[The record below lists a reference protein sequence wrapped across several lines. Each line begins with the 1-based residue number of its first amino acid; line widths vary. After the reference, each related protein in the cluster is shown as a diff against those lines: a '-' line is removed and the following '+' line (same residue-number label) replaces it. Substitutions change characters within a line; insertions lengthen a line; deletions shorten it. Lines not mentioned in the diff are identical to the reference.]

1 MNQDHQ
7 NIIDPNLQYQNML
20 NMNIPFTTLQ
30 NQFQNQINK
39 DNNQD
44 QLSKNESEEGKKG
57 KRRSK
62 NETQG
67 RTFICKL
74 CEKSYLSYPALYTH
88 CKQKHNTSNTS
99 GRGRG
104 RPKKDN
110 GDNQERLK
118 YNPLDA
124 SYFLKENRT
133 GSTQIEDFDK
143 SIKDAFNI
151 LYGSNESRERN
162 LKKEMKNYDNIE
174 SHPFL
179 GEFLKNSHD
188 TLIKIDNEKEISDKV
203 FMDYLNKMSMH
214 VNNNYFTKLI
224 IFVTLFREFVN
235 ISNRKKKKDDLL
247 YKNEKNVF
255 DLNDDT
261 EYTSENC
268 AEDVPDLSNDFI
280 NDFLETDKSLFDFN
294 KEDSID
300 LTQNF
305 CHWMYENNFTSSKL
319 SLISNDNK

>member
-1 MNQDHQ
+1 MNK
-7 NIIDPNLQYQNML
+7 NTKSLIDPKQYYENIL
-20 NMNIPFTTLQ
+20 NMNIPLT
-30 NQFQNQINK
+30 NHG
-39 DNNQD
+39 NNNSNNLLND
-44 QLSKNESEEGKKG
+44 LNRLNNDSEIILKP
-57 KRRSK
+57 KRRSRK
-62 NETQG
+62 DLKG
-67 RTFICKL
+67 RNFMCKICYK
-74 CEKSYLSYPALYTH
+74 CYLSYPALYTH
-88 CKQKHNTSNTS
+88 CKQKHNTCNTS

-104 RPKKDN
+104 RPKKEN
-110 GDNQERLK
+110 GESFSERLK

-124 SYFLKENRT
+124 SYFLKDNRRGT
-133 GSTQIEDFDK
+133 TNFEDFEK
-143 SIKDAFNI
+143 SIIDAFHI
-151 LYGSNESRERN
+151 LYSRNNFDRN
-162 LKKEMKNYDNIE
+162 LNKDMKNYNNIQE
-174 SHPFL
+174 HPFL
-179 GEFLKNSHD
+179 GKFLLDKHD
-188 TLIKIDNEKEISDKV
+188 VNIKINDEKEISDKV

-235 ISNRKKKKDDLL
+235 IYKRKKKKDDLL

-305 CHWMYENNFTSSKL
+305 CHWLYENNFTSSKL

>member
-74 CEKSYLSYPALYTH
+74 CGKSYLSYPALYTH

-224 IFVTLFREFVN
+224 IFVTLFREN
-235 ISNRKKKKDDLL
+235 INLI
-247 YKNEKNVF
+247 YKLEGGGEFTMVK
-255 DLNDDT
+255 
-261 EYTSENC
+261 E
-268 AEDVPDLSNDFI
+268 AEDVPEKSNEFI
-280 NDFLETDKSLFDFN
+280 TDFLFPEEQEKSFGFN
-294 KEDSID
+294 KEESID
-300 LTQNF
+300 LTRNL
-305 CHWMYENNFTSSKL
+305 CNWMYTHNFTCSKL
-319 SLISNDNK
+319 FLI

>member
-1 MNQDHQ
+1 
-7 NIIDPNLQYQNML
+7 
-20 NMNIPFTTLQ
+20 
-30 NQFQNQINK
+30 
-39 DNNQD
+39 
-44 QLSKNESEEGKKG
+44 
-57 KRRSK
+57 
-62 NETQG
+62 
-67 RTFICKL
+67 
-74 CEKSYLSYPALYTH
+74 
-88 CKQKHNTSNTS
+88 
-99 GRGRG
+99 
-104 RPKKDN
+104 
-110 GDNQERLK
+110 
-118 YNPLDA
+118 
-124 SYFLKENRT
+124 
-133 GSTQIEDFDK
+133 
-143 SIKDAFNI
+143 
-151 LYGSNESRERN
+151 
-162 LKKEMKNYDNIE
+162 MKNYDNIE

-179 GEFLKNSHD
+179 GKFLLNSHD

-235 ISNRKKKKDDLL
+235 ISNRKKMKNELF
-247 YKNEKNVF
+247 YKNEKNAF

-268 AEDVPDLSNDFI
+268 AEDVPDLSNEFI
-280 NDFLETDKSLFDFN
+280 NDFLETDKNIFDFN

>member
-1 MNQDHQ
+1 MNPEHQ
-7 NIIDPNLQYQNML
+7 KLLDESVQYQNMI
-20 NMNIPFTTLQ
+20 NMNIPFTTMQ
-30 NQFQNQINK
+30 NINNESNIIK
-39 DNNQD
+39 DANN
-44 QLSKNESEEGKKG
+44 SKDEKLINESEEGKKN

-124 SYFLKENRT
+124 SYFLKDDRT
-133 GSTQIEDFDK
+133 GTTEIEEFEK
-143 SIKDAFNI
+143 SIINAFNI
-151 LYGSNESRERN
+151 LYSKDNFDRN
-162 LKKEMKNYDNIE
+162 SKKEMKNYDNIIN
-174 SHPFL
+174 HPFL
-179 GEFLKNSHD
+179 GKFLQSNHD
-188 TLIKIDNEKEISDKV
+188 RLIKIDNEKEICDKV

-214 VNNNYFTKLI
+214 VNPNYFTKLI

-235 ISNRKKKKDDLL
+235 ICDRKKKKDLQPSINIYEIPD
-247 YKNEKNVF
+247 
-255 DLNDDT
+255 
-261 EYTSENC
+261 YTMENNP
-268 AEDVPDLSNDFI
+268 EDVPDLSNEFI
-280 NDFLETDKSLFDFN
+280 NDFLETEQNLFDFN

>member
-1 MNQDHQ
+1 MNPEHQ
-7 NIIDPNLQYQNML
+7 KLLDESVQYQNMI
-20 NMNIPFTTLQ
+20 NMNIPFTTMQ
-30 NQFQNQINK
+30 NINNESNIIK
-39 DNNQD
+39 DANN
-44 QLSKNESEEGKKG
+44 SKDEKLINESEEGKKN

-124 SYFLKENRT
+124 SYFLKENRKGT
-133 GSTQIEDFDK
+133 TNYDDFEK
-143 SIKDAFNI
+143 SIKDAFNE
-151 LYGSNESRERN
+151 LYSHENNDRN
-162 LKKEMKNYDNIE
+162 KSKEMKIYSNIE
-174 SHPFL
+174 EHPFL
-179 GEFLKNSHD
+179 GKFLLDKHD
-188 TLIKIDNEKEISDKV
+188 VNIKIDDEKEVSDIV
-203 FMDYLNKMSMH
+203 FMDYLNKMSLH
-214 VNNNYFTKLI
+214 VNPIYFTKLI
-224 IFVTLFREFVN
+224 VFVTLFREYVN
-235 ISNRKKKKDDLL
+235 IIEFKKKNKDLNNDNNDLF
-247 YKNEKNVF
+247 KNESI
-255 DLNDDT
+255 
-261 EYTSENC
+261 EYTSTNS
-268 AEDVPDLSNDFI
+268 AEDVPDLSNEFI
-280 NDFLETDKSLFDFN
+280 NDFLDTDKNLFGFN

-319 SLISNDNK
+319 TLISNDNK